1 MMQTFIFR
9 SAVNSAALW
18 NLSQKIREK
27 PNKEK
32 LLVFYDDGS
41 KIKTVMK

>member
-1 MMQTFIFR
+1 MMQNFIFQ

-18 NLSQKIREK
+18 NLSLKIREK
-27 PNKEK
+27 PKKEK

-41 KIKTVMK
+41 KIKTVME